1 MESSNGL
8 VGVNGATN
16 GVKVPADTSAPP
28 EADARSHRK
37 TFSAYQHTIYM
48 NGVRGL
54 LPPLTTDPNGW
65 EAAAKAV
72 MEPRD
77 FDYAKGGA
85 GAGET
90 IRKNRE
96 AFQKWSI
103 VPRMVRGNTERS
115 LKVTILGQEWPSP
128 VAIAP
133 VGVNKIFHPYGIAVS
148 QVPLCQF

>member
-1 MESSNGL
+1 MGL
-8 VGVNGATN
+8 NTEIAGAN
-16 GVKVPADTSAPP
+16 SVPDSTKAASMAPVIPDT
-28 EADARSHRK
+28 DARSQRK

-48 NGVRGL
+48 NGIRGV
-54 LPPLTTDPNGW
+54 LPALTTNPSNW

-90 IRKNRE
+90 VQKNRD

-103 VPRMVRGNTERS
+103 IPRSM
-115 LKVTILGQEWPSP
+115 
-128 VAIAP
+128 
-133 VGVNKIFHPYGIAVS
+133 
-148 QVPLCQF
+148 